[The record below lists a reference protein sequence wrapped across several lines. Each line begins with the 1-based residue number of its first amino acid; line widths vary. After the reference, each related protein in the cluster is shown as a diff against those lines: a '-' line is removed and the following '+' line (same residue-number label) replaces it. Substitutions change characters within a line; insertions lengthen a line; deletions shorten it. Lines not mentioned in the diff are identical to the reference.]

1 MATNRRIAP
10 AARVGKS
17 PVALDRSVD
26 EGRVQI
32 DTLAVSLTDGPVTE
46 RFAKKSSVASRTI
59 YDFG

>member
-26 EGRVQI
+26 EGRMPI
-32 DTLAVSLTDGPVTE
+32 YTSEVSLTDGPVTE
-46 RFAKKSSVASRTI
+46 MFAKKSSVASRTI
-59 YDFG
+59 YDLG